1 MRRRRLSTLGLL
13 AVLAG
18 IMAGLLGSLAAG
30 QPPAGAR
37 SEAEETSQGAAG
49 TGDQPPGTTSLVE
62 VVEVSG
68 LFDPILVDFV
78 RGRIDEANERGLTAL
93 VLRLNSPGSV
103 VSQEEIIDLA
113 RLMKDSPVPV
123 AVWVGP
129 SSAEA
134 RGASAQLVAVARP
147 GGIASGAAVGK
158 AGEQVLPREEFGV
171 LFGDAANRARD
182 AFVRFDDAAG
192 AGLVGAATLGDFIIN
207 LEGVATKSVEVD
219 GVTRREPAT
228 TVRFVQLPLTKEL
241 MHTVASPSVA
251 YLLFVIGVGL
261 IVFELFTAGIGIAG
275 IVGAAFVVLGSFG
288 LAVLPA
294 RWWAVALL
302 LLSFPVFG
310 IDVQTGVPRRATLA
324 GLVLFLLGTFTLYQG
339 VTLSWVTVVSAVVLL
354 LVVYLRGM
362 PAMVRSRFSA
372 VDLGRDWLVGEEGT
386 VTSDVAPKGTVAVR
400 AAQWPAT
407 TAEGPL
413 TVGDRVTVVGAKG
426 HILEV
431 SAVTE

>member
-1 MRRRRLSTLGLL
+1 MGLL
-13 AVLAG
+13 AILAG
-18 IMAGLLGSLAAG
+18 LVAGILSGLAGSA
-30 QPPAGAR
+30 PPAGAR
-37 SEAEETSQGAAG
+37 AE
-49 TGDQPPGTTSLVE
+49 GDQPPGSTPLVE

-78 RGRIDEANERGLTAL
+78 EERIAEANQRGLTAL
-93 VLRLNSPGSV
+93 VLRLNSPGAV
-103 VSQEEIIDLA
+103 VDDEQVIELA
-113 RLMKDSPVPV
+113 HRIRTSAVPV
-123 AVWVGP
+123 AIWVGP
-129 SSAEA
+129 SSAGA
-134 RGASAQLVAVARP
+134 RGAAAQLVAVARP
-147 GGIASGAAVGK
+147 GGIASGASVGK
-158 AGEQVLPREEFGV
+158 AGEQVLPRDEFGV

-182 AFVRFDDAAG
+182 AFVRFDDATT
-192 AGLVGAATLGDFIIN
+192 AGLVPAATLGDFIIN

-228 TVRFVQLPLTKEL
+228 TVRFVQLPLSREL
-241 MHTVASPSVA
+241 LHTVASPSVA

-275 IVGAAFVVLGSFG
+275 VVGAVFVVGGCYG

-302 LLSFPVFG
+302 LASTPVFG

-324 GLVLFLLGTFTLYQG
+324 GLVLFLAGTFTLYRG
-339 VTLSWVTVVSAVVLL
+339 VSLSWVTVVCAVVLL

-386 VTSDVAPKGTVAVR
+386 VTADVAPSASGTVAVR

-407 TAEGPL
+407 SAGGPL
-413 TVGDRVTVVGAKG
+413 SVGDRVTVVGANG

>member
-1 MRRRRLSTLGLL
+1 MGLL
-13 AVLAG
+13 AILAG
-18 IMAGLLGSLAAG
+18 LVAGILSGLAGSTPL
-30 QPPAGAR
+30 AGAR
-37 SEAEETSQGAAG
+37 AE
-49 TGDQPPGTTSLVE
+49 GDQPPGSTPLVE

-78 RGRIDEANERGLTAL
+78 EERIAQANQRGLTAL
-93 VLRLNSPGSV
+93 VLRLNSPGAV
-103 VSQEEIIDLA
+103 VDDEQVIELA
-113 RLMKDSPVPV
+113 HRIRTSAVPV
-123 AVWVGP
+123 AIWVGP
-129 SSAEA
+129 SSAGA
-134 RGASAQLVAVARP
+134 RGAAAQLVAVARP
-147 GGIASGAAVGK
+147 GGIASGASVGK
-158 AGEQVLPREEFGV
+158 AGEQVLPRDEFGV

-182 AFVRFDDAAG
+182 AFVRFDDATT
-192 AGLVGAATLGDFIIN
+192 AGLVPAATLGDFIIN

-228 TVRFVQLPLTKEL
+228 TVRFVQLPLSREL
-241 MHTVASPSVA
+241 LHTVASPSVA

-275 IVGAAFVVLGSFG
+275 VVGAVFVVGGCYG

-302 LLSFPVFG
+302 LASTPVFG

-324 GLVLFLLGTFTLYQG
+324 GLVLFLAGTFTLYRG
-339 VTLSWVTVVSAVVLL
+339 VSLSWVTVVCAVVLL

-386 VTSDVAPKGTVAVR
+386 VTADVAPSGTVAVR

-407 TAEGPL
+407 SAGGPL
-413 TVGDRVTVVGAKG
+413 SVGDRVTVVGANG